1 LKTLVDMNLPLAW
14 VEFFLV
20 RGIDAVHWSSVGSP
34 GASDEMML
42 NHAALEGFTVCT
54 SDIGFIDPLRI
65 NRGTAPSVVL
75 LRSGLFMPAMIG
87 TRVIAYLRATEE
99 ELNSGAVP
107 MIDRSKGRVRL
118 LPF

>member
-1 LKTLVDMNLPLAW
+1 MNLPLAW

-42 NHAALEGFTVCT
+42 NHVTLEGFTVFK

-75 LRSGLFMPAMIG
+75 LRSGLFIPEMIG
-87 TRVIAYLRATEE
+87 TRVVAHLGATEE

-107 MIDRSKGRVRL
+107 IIDRSKGRVRL